1 MTNGSSCRLLT
12 SVRPMPDEL
21 DNSVEVVNYVSTF
34 SDPQV
39 EDRSHIG
46 TVKGFMVLIHVSFLL
61 LPSPISA

>member
-1 MTNGSSCRLLT
+1 
-12 SVRPMPDEL
+12 MPDEL